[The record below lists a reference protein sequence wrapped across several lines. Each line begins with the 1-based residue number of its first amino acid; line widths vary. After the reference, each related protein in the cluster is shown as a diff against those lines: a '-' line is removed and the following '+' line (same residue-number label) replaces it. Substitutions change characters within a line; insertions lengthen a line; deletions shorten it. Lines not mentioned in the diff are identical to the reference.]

1 MEISK
6 VKMTDTLKREII
18 KIVDERIREVH
29 ITRDD
34 FSELKDI
41 VKELAEAQK
50 NSELRLT
57 RLEKTVEELAEA
69 QKKTEQ
75 AIQKLTQE
83 QIKMKEEIEGLSHT
97 VGYRLEDEAMKS
109 LPELLKQDFEVEVVG
124 SLKRDYIEIGR
135 NKYIEVNIFGNGRM
149 VKNT

>member
-57 RLEKTVEELAEA
+57 RLEKTVEELAEV

-83 QIKMKEEIEGLSHT
+83 QI
-97 VGYRLEDEAMKS
+97 
-109 LPELLKQDFEVEVVG
+109 
-124 SLKRDYIEIGR
+124 
-135 NKYIEVNIFGNGRM
+135 N
-149 VKNT
+149 